1 MKLLSSLLSIPSST
15 EPDSFDWGVAEF
27 SSILH
32 HGVTYDKVEV
42 DFLDGEVRFYQ
53 HFDPKRLLQSQA
65 PTIRRRLTASIQHSA
80 SARPV
85 ALDDPEP
92 DIAPA
97 EAYTPSE
104 LRGLDVPVINND
116 NE

>member
-1 MKLLSSLLSIPSST
+1 MNLLSSLLSIPSTT

-27 SSILH
+27 SSILY

-42 DFLDGEVRFYQ
+42 DFLAGEVRFFQ
-53 HFDPKRLLQSQA
+53 HFDPKRLLQSQV

-80 SARPV
+80 PARPV
-85 ALDDPEP
+85 ILGDEPEH
-92 DIAPA
+92 DTAPA

-104 LRGLDVPVINND
+104 LRGLDVPTISQED
-116 NE
+116 

>member
-1 MKLLSSLLSIPSST
+1 MNLLSSLLSIPSST

-27 SSILH
+27 SSILY

-65 PTIRRRLTASIQHSA
+65 PTLRRKLTASIQHSA
-80 SARPV
+80 PVRPV

-92 DIAPA
+92 DTAPP

-104 LRGLDVPVINND
+104 LRGLDVPTISQED
-116 NE
+116 S

>member
-1 MKLLSSLLSIPSST
+1 MNLLSSLLSIPTSH

-27 SSILH
+27 STILY

-53 HFDPKRLLQSQA
+53 HFDPKRLLQAQA
-65 PTIRRRLTASIQHSA
+65 PTIRRKLTASIQHSA
-80 SARPV
+80 PASPIT
-85 ALDDPEP
+85 LDDPEP

-104 LRGLDVPVINND
+104 LRGLDVPVVSSD